1 MAQYV
6 NNEELD
12 LFAIYVKLAAEEK
25 KKMNVVQ
32 TLATSFICSER
43 NHEGCLFFHIVLIC
57 FFI

>member
-43 NHEGCLFFHIVLIC
+43 NTKVVYFFHIVRIC